1 MGLYLPTSTMTE
13 RPSQTSSCLSA
24 LTARR
29 SSLARRRNGCISCT
43 VSRSPLRRPVT
54 RKLSRRCSEL
64 PPPAAADDRS
74 TCSVCSSDEQSQSAP
89 FSMYNGD
96 RRSCNTTPSHRPQ
109 TPPPVLPPGKLL
121 SAPEKYIV
129 PCVCYS
135 LQLVLLRTV
144 YSQAKGC
151 VCTAL
156 QLGGDV
162 EHPWLMSKY
171 DVIHKTGST

>member
-1 MGLYLPTSTMTE
+1 MTE

-64 PPPAAADDRS
+64 PPPAAADTADDRS

-109 TPPPVLPPGKLL
+109 TPPPGAATWEVTL
-121 SAPEKYIV
+121 SARK
-129 PCVCYS
+129 
-135 LQLVLLRTV
+135 V
-144 YSQAKGC
+144 YSPMRLLACSWYYCAQFIAKPKAAC
-151 VCTAL
+151 AL
-156 QLGGDV
+156 RFSWAATSSNLG
-162 EHPWLMSKY
+162 L
-171 DVIHKTGST
+171 